1 MTAKFKAYSDDTLVE
16 LLQSHELVAFDEI
29 YRRYW
34 RGLYSMAYK
43 RVQSREISEEIVQD
57 IFTSL
62 WASRTSSSIANLS
75 AYLFTAVKYKVINHQ
90 AKEVSRKSYAKEQ
103 VRMVREDNSTEEAVL
118 LDDLNRALENA
129 IGKLPVKR
137 QMIFKL
143 HRQENLSMK
152 QVASQMGIS
161 EKTVENQFGKA
172 IKMLKVNLKH
182 FTFLAII
189 ALFMAQ

>member
-34 RGLYSMAYK
+34 QGLYSMAYK

-90 AKEVSRKSYAKEQ
+90 AKEISRKSYAKEQ